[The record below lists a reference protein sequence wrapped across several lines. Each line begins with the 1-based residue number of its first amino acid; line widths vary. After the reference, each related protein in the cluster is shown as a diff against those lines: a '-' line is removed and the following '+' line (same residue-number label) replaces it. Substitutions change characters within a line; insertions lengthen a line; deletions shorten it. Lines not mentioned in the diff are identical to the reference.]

1 MNSGKISI
9 EQIRPLMVS
18 SIPTRPT
25 SDHIYGGEGYS
36 PEELKAAFDALP
48 LYIIEVFNTLI
59 DDIESEGDKSL
70 AASIPTGISEKHTLY
85 DLFMDIKNGNL
96 ASYVKIGGESLS
108 TVIARLSE
116 RCGL

>member
-1 MNSGKISI
+1 MTSGKITSERI
-9 EQIRPLMVS
+9 KPLQVAFL
-18 SIPTRPT
+18 PTRPT
-25 SDHIYGGEGYS
+25 SDYIYGGEGYS

-48 LYIIEVFNTLI
+48 LYIIEVFNALI
-59 DDIESEGDKSL
+59 DDIKSEGENSL
-70 AASIPTGISEKHTLY
+70 AAAIPTGISEGHTLY
-85 DLFMDIKNGNL
+85 DLFTDIKDGNL